1 MSDNR
6 KRILDM
12 LDAKKITVDEAMKL
26 LDAVEKGDMASCETK
41 PAGRPIKYLRVLVDS
56 PHGFKDEHGNRG
68 EGPGKVNVRVPVAL
82 IRAGMK
88 FTALLPKEAS
98 DQIDAKL
105 KEKGVNFNIR
115 NIKDE
120 DIEEL
125 IQALSELEV
134 DVDGG
139 DKVRVFAE

>member
-12 LDAKKITVDEAMKL
+12 LDAKKITVEEAMKL
-26 LDAVEKGDMASCETK
+26 LDAVERPGSTPESTI
-41 PAGRPIKYLRVLVDS
+41 PSGRTIKYLRVLVDS
-56 PHGFKDEHGNRG
+56 PQGHTDEHGRHHP
-68 EGPGKVNVRVPVAL
+68 PGKVNIRVPVGL

-88 FTALLPKEAS
+88 FTSLLPKEAS
-98 DQIDAKL
+98 DQIDAEL
-105 KEKGVNFNIR
+105 KKKGVSFNIR

-134 DVDGG
+134 DVDSGE
-139 DKVRVFAE
+139 KVRVFAE

>member
-1 MSDNR
+1 MSENR

-26 LDAVEKGDMASCETK
+26 LDAVERTDASSPETK
-41 PAGRPIKYLRVLVDS
+41 PARRNIKYLRVLVDS
-56 PHGFKDEHGNRG
+56 PHGFKDEHGNRS
-68 EGPGKVNVRVPVAL
+68 EGPAKVNVRVPVAL

-88 FTALLPKEAS
+88 FTALIPKEAS

-105 KEKGVNFNIR
+105 KEKGVSFNIR

>member
-1 MSDNR
+1 MPDNR
-6 KRILDM
+6 QKILEM
-12 LDAKKITVDEAMKL
+12 LDAKKISVEEAMKL
-26 LDAVEKGDMASCETK
+26 LDAVER
-41 PAGRPIKYLRVLVDS
+41 PAGGTGAAKPDGRSIKYLRVLVDS
-56 PHGFKDEHGNRG
+56 PHGFKDEHGYRG
-68 EGPGKVNVRVPVAL
+68 EGPAKVNIRVPVGL

-98 DQIDAKL
+98 DQIDARL
-105 KEKGVNFNIR
+105 KEKGVSFNLR

-125 IQALSELEV
+125 IQALAELEV

>member
-1 MSDNR
+1 
-6 KRILDM
+6 M

-26 LDAVEKGDMASCETK
+26 LEAVEKGESNPSETK
-41 PAGRPIKYLRVLVDS
+41 SAGRSIKYLRVLVDS
-56 PHGFKDEHGNRG
+56 PRGFKDEHGNRG

-98 DQIDAKL
+98 EQIDAEL
-105 KEKGVNFNIR
+105 KKKGISFNIH